1 MVDVIELQKSELWR
15 KKFDRAVVCLDVN
28 NSGSITRS
36 DFFFIVDYYKKHSG
50 ATAEKIEALSKYYST
65 YCDKNGLVDD
75 SVALSI
81 EEFKQQWLESAREG
95 AYNDRFTG
103 LFKCLDVNGDH
114 YIDLTE
120 WKVHNAALRI
130 SPEHAEASFNA
141 IDRDGDG
148 RITEDEFVNYHSEY
162 FYSTE
167 NKLNSAIL
175 FGPL

>member
-1 MVDVIELQKSELWR
+1 MVDIVELQKSEFWR
-15 KKFDRAVVCLDVN
+15 KKIRRAVEGLDVN

-36 DFFFIVDYYKKHSG
+36 DFFFIVDYHKKHSG
-50 ATAEKIEALSKYYST
+50 ATTDKIEALSKYFST

-81 EEFKQQWLESAREG
+81 EEFEQRWLKSTREG
-95 AYNDRFTG
+95 AFIDRFRG
-103 LFKCLDVNGDH
+103 MFKCLDFNDDNF
-114 YIDLTE
+114 IDLTE
-120 WKVHNAALRI
+120 WKIHNAALRVP
-130 SPEHAEASFNA
+130 PEHAEDSFNA

-148 RITEDEFVNYHSEY
+148 KITEEEFVNYHSEY

>member
-1 MVDVIELQKSELWR
+1 MR
-15 KKFDRAVVCLDVN
+15 LDVN

-50 ATAEKIEALSKYYST
+50 APTEKIEALSKNFST

-75 SVALSI
+75 SAALSI
-81 EEFKQQWLESAREG
+81 EEFKQRWFDSARESTFTG
-95 AYNDRFTG
+95 RFTAM
-103 LFKCLDVNGDH
+103 FKCVDANDDKI
-114 YIDLTE
+114 IDLAE
-120 WKVHNAALRI
+120 WKFHNAALRI
-130 SPEHAEASFNA
+130 SPEHAQDSFNA

-148 RITEDEFVNYHSEY
+148 KITEDEFVNYHFEY

-167 NKLNSAIL
+167 NKLKSAIL